1 MAVCNSKL
9 LVYQRLYGIVSF
21 FGNITA
27 TSLLAAWAV
36 LLPKGF
42 GATQCADGPQAI
54 CVSDGLRRVALNA
67 EFAVHSCIHTFM
79 STYIHT
85 YIHACMHTYIHTDI
99 HTYIFNHIYIY
110 MWYICIINTVVKFLP
125 HTKGIIATSLHLVL
139 QATWRRLHRRDA
151 GCFHRF

>member
-21 FGNITA
+21 FGDITA

-54 CVSDGLRRVALNA
+54 CVSDGLRRVACNA

-85 YIHACMHTYIHTDI
+85 YIHTDI
-99 HTYIFNHIYIY
+99 HTFIYIY